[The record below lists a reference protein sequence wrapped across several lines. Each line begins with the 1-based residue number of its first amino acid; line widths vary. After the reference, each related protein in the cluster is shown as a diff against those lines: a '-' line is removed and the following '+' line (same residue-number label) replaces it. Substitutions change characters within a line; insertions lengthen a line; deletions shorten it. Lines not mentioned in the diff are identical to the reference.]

1 MARPPIP
8 WTRITAIE
16 TLTRGR
22 YVRVRVELDDGRRVM
37 LAAPHARA
45 TAPHPHFSA
54 DRDTIIAWW
63 KQQTLVT

>member
-1 MARPPIP
+1 
-8 WTRITAIE
+8 
-16 TLTRGR
+16 
-22 YVRVRVELDDGRRVM
+22 VELDDGRRVM

-54 DRDTIIAWW
+54 DRDTIIARW